1 MIGHFSQIATKLAD
15 IAKNK
20 KNGNPP
26 GLSYILT
33 KILENRCYHKAF
45 ENIIFQGEKTSKSQE
60 GERFTGQFILAF
72 LDVGKQT
79 EDYSCDILA
88 V

>member
-1 MIGHFSQIATKLAD
+1 MVCICQFTSLEKTAKDSVKRVLKMIGHFSQIVTKLAD

-33 KILENRCYHKAF
+33 KILENRCYQKAF
-45 ENIIFQGEKTSKSQE
+45 ENII
-60 GERFTGQFILAF
+60 L
-72 LDVGKQT
+72 
-79 EDYSCDILA
+79 
-88 V
+88 

>member
-33 KILENRCYHKAF
+33 KILENCCYQKAF
-45 ENIIFQGEKTSKSQE
+45 ENII
-60 GERFTGQFILAF
+60 L
-72 LDVGKQT
+72 
-79 EDYSCDILA
+79 
-88 V
+88 